1 MSYGHSAHVGAG
13 PSYTLLPMIVSKPR
27 PARALRATLLA
38 VGAMLVAAPLASAAT
53 VTSDY
58 APDAVSRN
66 FSAGEGGW
74 TSSVFYAGGCQP
86 GVTCPR
92 VTNSFIPGGG
102 TGGASDGHIRTAL
115 SSPLGI
121 PAQSNGVW
129 LSPAFVYQGAGGQ
142 RPDAVAFALSFRGA
156 VAALLGNGDSASFF
170 VDIVQQGGPG
180 ALQVIGGQSLADS
193 EDWRAQGPIGIN
205 PASLEIGAAYQIRIT
220 TSYQT
225 GVSATPSAS
234 ADYDDVL
241 LRAVREVS
249 DGDGDGGGDGDGD
262 GGGGGGG
269 DDKPTRECLPGVGR
283 IAKDSVGRLRL
294 DDSRNRLISR
304 SRTNPRISG
313 NSVRFCVEGGGIV
326 GVAFRK
332 GRAIA
337 IVTKAQGYRLNGIDI
352 GDSRS
357 SFSNGKTA
365 KKLSRDLYRVGDG
378 FVGLRRG
385 FVSQLGLAQKKLL
398 KKRAKLAAAIELA
411 VE

>member
-1 MSYGHSAHVGAG
+1 
-13 PSYTLLPMIVSKPR
+13 MIVSKPR

-66 FSAGEGGW
+66 FSTGEGGW
-74 TSSVFYAGGCQP
+74 TSSVFYAGACLP
-86 GVTCPR
+86 GVTCPG
-92 VTNSFIPGGG
+92 VTNSFVPGGG

-115 SSPLGI
+115 SSSLGL

-142 RPDAVAFALSFRGA
+142 RPDAIAFALSFRGA
-156 VAALLGNGDSASFF
+156 VAALLGNGDSAGFF

-180 ALQVIGGQSLADS
+180 VVQVIGGQSLADS

-205 PASLEIGAAYQIRIT
+205 PASLEIGAVYRIRIT

-225 GVSATPSAS
+225 GGSATPSAT
-234 ADYDDVL
+234 ADFDDVL

-249 DGDGDGGGDGDGD
+249 DGGGGGGGDGDGD
-262 GGGGGGG
+262 GGGGG
-269 DDKPTRECLPGVGR
+269 DKPTRECLPGVGR

-337 IVTKAQGYRLNGIDI
+337 IVTKAQGYRFNGIDI

-357 SFSNGKTA
+357 SFANGKST

-385 FVSQLGLAQKKLL
+385 FVSELGVAQKKLL
-398 KKRAKLAAAIELA
+398 KKRAKLAGAIELA